1 MDKAI
6 EVFSKE
12 LSSLRT
18 GRANASMLDLIKVD
32 VYGQQMP
39 INQVGSITT
48 PEARMINIQIWDSNN
63 VQLESSKRWYGDKF
77 TSSGTCRNIIMKLV
91 FPGVADPI
99 RLGLRKPDATFRE
112 HLKEIKRKHRST
124 KLGNINTF

>member
-1 MDKAI
+1 MPPNCN
-6 EVFSKE
+6 VFEEFHKIADRE
-12 LSSLRT
+12 IPVGKT
-18 GRANASMLDLIKVD
+18 CGKCGEGLI
-32 VYGQQMP
+32 
-39 INQVGSITT
+39 
-48 PEARMINIQIWDSNN
+48 R
-63 VQLESSKRWYGDKF
+63 
-77 TSSGTCRNIIMKLV
+77 MKLV